1 MSLTD
6 MWKSMRERLAT
17 QKSAPAEEL
26 LPRLRDSAKL
36 RAQAKTVTP
45 PAAEGEPSDHDRA
58 GMSSLGEVTPFANE
72 IQAPVEAAIPP
83 PPWDLVYPGH
93 HKALVG
99 DLAKRGESISN
110 WEIQDGRDMG
120 VSESG
125 HTVAFTLHKTGTSAT
140 ILVELTLFKGQL
152 ARVRV
157 H

>member
-6 MWKSMRERLAT
+6 MWKSMRERLAA
-17 QKSAPAEEL
+17 QKSAPAEEV

-36 RAQAKTVTP
+36 RALGK
-45 PAAEGEPSDHDRA
+45 PAAPAGEPVEGGAHP

-72 IQAPVEAAIPP
+72 IQAPAEAAIPP

-140 ILVELTLFKGQL
+140 IQVELTLFKGQL